1 MKNNHAI
8 KNERPCSFPDDKLQ
22 TDANKQGWPV
32 LPRGFDSMPDPSKV
46 RTPEQEA
53 ELKRI
58 EQEAYAKF
66 QKNRNRLHAKMP
78 SNE

>member
-22 TDANKQGWPV
+22 TDENKMGWVV
-32 LPRGFDSMPDPSKV
+32 LPRGYDSMPDPSKV
-46 RTPEQEA
+46 RTAEQEA

>member
-1 MKNNHAI
+1 
-8 KNERPCSFPDDKLQ
+8 
-22 TDANKQGWPV
+22 V
-32 LPRGFDSMPDPSKV
+32 LPRGYDSMPDPSKV
-46 RTPEQEA
+46 LTPEREA